1 MTTTSSATVSSAVS
15 TRRAGLTTILARYY
29 DVHPFYRL
37 ALRWALIIG
46 LTAFAF
52 HDSFGSLIATTRA
65 GGIGG
70 YVWTV
75 PVAAAL
81 VAVGVSRRN
90 RTELPIHDRQTDII
104 VGIMCLG
111 LALMIQAAL
120 LDRYALYFHLLRLD
134 LVAAWLFVLCC
145 CIVLFGLRPV
155 LRFFWVWTLFA
166 LGFSL
171 PYYLTVV
178 ILGGGKFAAGAATL
192 IVAAIGTG
200 IAVGRTV
207 RRGIIGSVG
216 AWVFGFAV
224 LITISVVH
232 PAAPLI
238 VYQQVPAVSAICV
251 VNVVMYLAAR
261 RGVPKRWLDRRVE
274 PLAARQVWAGVPLV
288 VVVAVALSF
297 CALPTQV
304 TTAPISR
311 SSPDVLSPG
320 QPLDAPQGWS
330 TTARENHH
338 EVHRLYGDNAVLVR
352 QYMRADTGNPRWDKL
367 AKPRTLV
374 VDSIVSERPFTFG
387 VYPARVVYGLTGARL
402 SELRPVDLGNG
413 VHGQMLS
420 VVDDNLLVTWNS
432 LQFAWG
438 DKDLAQR
445 VTVFA
450 VDNHEPNAPF
460 PHPSEDIASTLRT
473 LVTLLFRGNAVL
485 DEQTPTFKDVELLTL
500 FGRAL
505 VAAQFPCSARCQ

>member
-1 MTTTSSATVSSAVS
+1 MTATSASKSLADRARPATV
-15 TRRAGLTTILARYY
+15 LARYY
-29 DVHPFYRL
+29 DIHPGYRL
-37 ALRWALIIG
+37 AIRWFLIIG

-52 HDSFGSLIATTRA
+52 HDSFGSLVTTTRE

-70 YVWTV
+70 YVWVV
-75 PVAAAL
+75 PVSAAM

-155 LRFFWVWTLFA
+155 LRFAWVWALFA

-178 ILGGGKFAAGAATL
+178 VLGGGKFAAGAATL
-192 IVAAIGTG
+192 LVAAVGTG
-200 IAVGRTV
+200 IGVGRTF
-207 RRGIIGSVG
+207 RRGLAGSLA
-216 AWVFGFAV
+216 AWAFGFAV
-224 LITISVVH
+224 LVTISVVR
-232 PAAPLI
+232 PAAPLL
-238 VYQQVPAVSAICV
+238 VYQQVPALSAICV
-251 VNVVMYLAAR
+251 VNVAMYLLSR
-261 RGVPKRWLDRRVE
+261 RGVPKRWLDRKVE
-274 PLAARQVWAGVPLV
+274 PLAARQVWAAVPLV
-288 VVVAVALSF
+288 AVVALALSL

-311 SSPDVLSPG
+311 TSPDVLSPA
-320 QPLDAPQGWS
+320 QPLVAPPGWS
-330 TTARENHH
+330 TTARENHS
-338 EVHRLYGDNAVLVR
+338 EVHRLYGDDAVLVR
-352 QYMRADTGNPRWDKL
+352 QYMRADSGNPRWDKL
-367 AKPRTLV
+367 ARPRTVV
-374 VDSIVSERPFTFG
+374 VDSIVSQRPFTFG

-402 SELRPVDLGNG
+402 SQLRPVDLGNG

-420 VVDDNLLVTWNS
+420 VVDDDLLVTWNS

-438 DKDLAQR
+438 DRELAQR

-450 VDNHEPNAPF
+450 VDNHEPDAPF
-460 PHPSEDIASTLRT
+460 PHPSENIASTLRT
-473 LVTLLFRGNAVL
+473 LITLLFRGNAVL
-485 DEQTPTFKDVELLTL
+485 DERTPTFKDEELLAQ
-500 FGRAL
+500 FGRGL
-505 VAAQFPCSARCQ
+505 VAAQFPRP